1 MKRNVPQEAIPY
13 LEGRAEISDEQFNEW
28 FVTGCNPYYT
38 RAIQK
43 RIGIVEILKLAKE
56 NGCECYITHGDD
68 AYDYGFIIFPDD
80 VVMYVQNGD
89 FFGFD
94 FSIQYPQSNGLGT
107 GCRCNEESVIM
118 VDWLELLK
126 QKRDGLAF
134 ANYLGAKLFKSVDEW
149 KQKQWNFDKMVQ
161 I

>member
-13 LEGRAEISDEQFNEW
+13 LEGRAVITDEQFNKW
-28 FVTGCNPYYT
+28 FVTGCNPYYM

-56 NGCECYITHGDD
+56 NGCECYITPGDD

-89 FFGFD
+89 FWGFD
-94 FSIQYPQSNGLGT
+94 FSIQYVPSQGNGT
-107 GCRCNEESVIM
+107 GCRCNEESVSF
-118 VDWLELLK
+118 VDWLELMK
-126 QKRDGLAF
+126 QKRNGLTF
-134 ANYLGAKLFKSVDEW
+134 ANYLGAKMYKSADEW
-149 KQKQWNFDKMVQ
+149 KRKHWNFDKMVQ

>member
-28 FVTGCNPYYT
+28 FVTDCNPYYT

-56 NGCECYITHGDD
+56 NGCECYITPGDD
-68 AYDYGFIIFPDD
+68 AYDYGFIIFQDD

-89 FFGFD
+89 FFGWD
-94 FSIQYPQSNGLGT
+94 FCIEYIPSQGNGS
-107 GCRCNEESVIM
+107 GCRCNNESITA
-118 VDWLELLK
+118 VDWDELLH
-126 QKRDGLAF
+126 QKTEGLAY
-134 ANYLGAKLFKSVDEW
+134 ARELGARLYPSAATFKAKHWKFDE
-149 KQKQWNFDKMVQ
+149 MVQ